1 MGWFF
6 FCVPLVRS
14 SSVEG
19 KFVFIPLLTIQ
30 NEREREWLFIFDL
43 KNWQEEMVEYA
54 SSIFYCH

>member
-19 KFVFIPLLTIQ
+19 KFVFIPLLTKQ
-30 NEREREWLFIFDL
+30 SEREREWLFTSEL
-43 KNWQEEMVEYA
+43 KNWQEEMVESA
-54 SSIFYCH
+54 SSIFYYH